1 MSRLR
6 FQSRRGFSLV
16 ELIMVMAIMLA
27 VAAIALPR
35 FTTFVSN
42 YQLRAGLTGVSGVLQ
57 QTRMLAVRKNT
68 HINLLTYSAS
78 NRTFVYGDVDA
89 NSSWSNGE
97 PVAELPAKI
106 SIQTSGFPGDAT
118 TIPNFAAEPQ
128 SVTPQF
134 NSRGLPC
141 VMISG
146 ICQNLDTSSAT
157 PQQVG
162 FVIYVQNT
170 GRFGVSNWGAV
181 TVTPAGR
188 IQTWIWNGG
197 SYSQQ

>member
-6 FQSRRGFSLV
+6 FQNRRGFSLV

-27 VAAIALPR
+27 IAAIALPR
-35 FTTFVSN
+35 FVTFVSN
-42 YQLRAGLTGVSGVLQ
+42 YQLKAGLTGVSGVLQ
-57 QTRMLAVRKNT
+57 QTRMLSVRKNT
-68 HINLLTYSAS
+68 HINFLTYTAS
-78 NRTFVYGDVDA
+78 NRTFVYGDVDGS
-89 NSSWSNGE
+89 NSWNNGE
-97 PVAELPAKI
+97 PVAQLPTQV
-106 SIQTSGFPGDAT
+106 SIQTSGNPGDAT
-118 TIPNFAAEPQ
+118 TIPNFVAEAP

-146 ICQNLDTSSAT
+146 ICQNLNTTAS
-157 PQQVG
+157 PVRNVG

-170 GRFGVSNWGAV
+170 GRFGVSQWGAV

-188 IQTWIWNGG
+188 IQTWVWNGG